1 MFTKFVLCTRTR
13 TRGPASSMKIGD
25 TVNSTFTH
33 RGKLRRWLSAIA
45 LTASAALLAAC
56 ATAAP
61 AEDDGA
67 SGEEQTVRVGIVG
80 FSAADATANKT
91 AELMVEQAEA
101 LGWETEYQAANPA
114 GDSSSANSLMQVMLQ
129 KGATLLITMNFDP
142 DTLGAGLAAARE
154 AGVPVMG
161 MSSGKLGD
169 GMAWASNVGYIPE
182 YGELIRSDL
191 DPDAE
196 RIEVLNLQFLLATPG
211 QGRDQLMQEIAAD
224 DPRIN
229 LTDREVPI
237 PGAVQGGRDF
247 TTAWLAANPPTPGVQ
262 LIIYAVFDQPA
273 EGAVAA
279 LRQAGRDD
287 VLIYSYDATPVG
299 LELVKE
305 GFIRGNIQ
313 NGRQAQADQVI
324 AAAQQVVSGE
334 ITVDDPV
341 LVPVAFFIVTTDNV
355 EQYEIDFPAAFT
367 EEGV

>member
-1 MFTKFVLCTRTR
+1 
-13 TRGPASSMKIGD
+13 MKIGD

-33 RGKLRRWLSAIA
+33 RGRLRRWLGAIA
-45 LTASAALLAAC
+45 LTASAALLVGC
-56 ATAAP
+56 ATATP
-61 AEDDGA
+61 PEG
-67 SGEEQTVRVGIVG
+67 SGEEEQTVRVGIVG

-91 AELMVEQAEA
+91 AELMVAQAEA

-169 GMAWASNVGYIPE
+169 GMAWASNVGYIPD
-182 YGELIRSDL
+182 YGDLIRSDL

-211 QGRDQLMQEIAAD
+211 QGRNQLIQEIAED
-224 DPRIN
+224 DPRVN

-287 VLIYSYDATPVG
+287 VLIYSYDATPIG

-305 GFIRGNIQ
+305 GLIRGNIQ

-324 AAAQQVVSGE
+324 EAAQKVVSGE
-334 ITVDDPV
+334 ITVDDPQ

-355 EQYEIDFPAAFT
+355 EQYERDFPAAFT